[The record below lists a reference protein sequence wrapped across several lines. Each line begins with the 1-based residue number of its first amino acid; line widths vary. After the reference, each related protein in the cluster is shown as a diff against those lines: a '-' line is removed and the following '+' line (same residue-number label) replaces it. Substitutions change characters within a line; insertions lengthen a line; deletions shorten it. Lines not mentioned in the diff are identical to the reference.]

1 MATICDL
8 NLGDKTPN
16 IDYPCEWEYKVI
28 VPTGYDI
35 NIPLKDVLKGKEY
48 KVALSHT
55 SKQGTYNSYTTKV
68 LVHSQDERQAIFEAL
83 KTHSNVKY
91 VL

>member
-8 NLGDKTPN
+8 NLGDKTPE

-28 VPTGYDI
+28 IPAGEDI
-35 NIPLKDVLKGKEY
+35 NTPLKDVLKGKEY
-48 KVALSHT
+48 KVAQ
-55 SKQGTYNSYTTKV
+55 SKASKKGTYTSYNAKI
-68 LVHSQDERQAIFEAL
+68 LVHNQDERQSIFEEL
-83 KTHSNVKY
+83 KAHKNVKY